1 MYVRFHVFRA
11 CGMGPV
17 FPTPLGRGV
26 SLTQYGGAQN
36 NQGSLWNQW
45 KRRSKSQYGFL
56 ICSLKCY
63 TLFYEKGIFTC
74 HFAPFCDK
82 AVVIIRKEMLFIMKK
97 KNSDLSSSILPL
109 CPPPTLSAFQKNYI
123 NKKQTNKTHLKKKIK
138 EQKCFYA

>member
-11 CGMGPV
+11 CGIGPI

-26 SLTQYGGAQN
+26 SLTQYGGPKITRAHYETN
-36 NQGSLWNQW
+36 ENDGRKVNM
-45 KRRSKSQYGFL
+45 GFL

-63 TLFYEKGIFTC
+63 TLFYEKGIFAC

-82 AVVIIRKEMLFIMKK
+82 AVVIIKEEMLFIMKK

-109 CPPPTLSAFQKNYI
+109 CPPPTLPAFQKN
-123 NKKQTNKTHLKKKIK
+123 
-138 EQKCFYA
+138 